1 MRKKLKFLKI
11 PSISDVPE
19 DDLFYEESENL
30 SDLFRKDDLSTPE
43 LIGPEISSQNSL
55 FNISTPNWLVPL
67 ASQIFN
73 LNFEENK
80 LSLLD
85 FIDRKII
92 I

>member
-1 MRKKLKFLKI
+1 MT
-11 PSISDVPE
+11 SDLPE

-73 LNFEENK
+73 LNFEVNKNFKPLLNLSTEN
-80 LSLLD
+80 
-85 FIDRKII
+85 F
-92 I
+92 